1 MTVLVAVIML
11 LGAAGAATVSAKT
24 HHATGKAKAPRATA
38 GGSAHVAAASRTTG
52 KLVYRGTVNLAAIAA
67 QSGSAT
73 GPPGR
78 SIPGRKASPLHLK
91 SSPLAAQ
98 PAPNP
103 APTPILSQP
112 GPELASSASPQL
124 TRARSMASTSSRRT
138 RVSAPITASLSK
150 A

>member
-1 MTVLVAVIML
+1 MTVLVAVMML

-24 HHATGKAKAPRATA
+24 HHATGKAKAHGVTATGKA
-38 GGSAHVAAASRTTG
+38 QLAPASQTRG

-91 SSPLAAQ
+91 SSPLATQ

-103 APTPILSQP
+103 APTPILSQRP
-112 GPELASSASPQL
+112 RRCRPRTSTPPTTPPTTTA
-124 TRARSMASTSSRRT
+124 MASWRATT
-138 RVSAPITASLSK
+138 RLATNRCWHLS
-150 A
+150 